1 MNYSLVYYFLQATV
15 GCFSATARILDD
27 VDVQCKILPVMKS
40 YLKHSIILVD
50 REELVLNTLKDPL
63 PKIIY
68 DTVVKCSIVETL
80 VDILSERKKARTIA
94 NTGHIPLPSITQS
107 MHQNNALRNV
117 IYKYIFIYVFIIC
130 MGVHMFLF
138 VQDTFWKYYP
148 LILLYTV

>member
-1 MNYSLVYYFLQATV
+1 
-15 GCFSATARILDD
+15 
-27 VDVQCKILPVMKS
+27 MKS

-63 PKIIY
+63 PRIIY

-80 VDILSERKKARTIA
+80 VDILGERKKARTIA

-117 IYKYIFIYVFIIC
+117 IYKYIYIC
-130 MGVHMFLF
+130 ICYLYGCAQNF
-138 VQDTFWKYYP
+138 VWRVYKTNLGNLVKP
-148 LILLYTV
+148 V